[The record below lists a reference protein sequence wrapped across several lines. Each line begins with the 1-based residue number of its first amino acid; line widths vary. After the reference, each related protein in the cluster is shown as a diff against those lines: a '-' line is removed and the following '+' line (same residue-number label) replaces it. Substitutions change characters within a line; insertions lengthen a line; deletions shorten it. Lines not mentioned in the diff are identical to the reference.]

1 MPYLIVKGTFH
12 IVGKSPDRDTVSFRP
27 FNQGHWLKLTGGGVP
42 RINKNGDVSI
52 RFEAIDALETHY
64 RGKPWLPE
72 YHQPLNFANQA
83 RDLMLH
89 SIGIDPEAVVWQGN
103 RVVSAPDGT
112 PGYIATNGVDSFNRV
127 IAFVFAGESPIEDG
141 KDDFFLEQSLLR
153 ESVNYTL
160 AQAGLVYPTFYAALY
175 PSLRYVI
182 SNACVEANL
191 RGKGLW
197 SNDATTSGVTIPDP
211 NNLSIITEDYCIYP
225 KLFRR
230 LITHLSQNGQVRN
243 FKGFLYDH
251 VDKAVRIDN
260 CEMANFSRFITVE
273 KDEAKVY
280 LRVSP
285 ENLLFVPS

>member
-12 IVGKSPDRDTVSFRP
+12 IVGKSPDGDTVSFRP
-27 FNQGHWLKLTGGGVP
+27 FDQGHWLKLTGKRVP
-42 RINKNGDVSI
+42 RINSNGDVSI

-83 RDLMLH
+83 RDLMLS
-89 SIGIDPEAVVWQGN
+89 SIGIDPAAVVWRGN
-103 RVVSAPDGT
+103 RVVSALDGT
-112 PGYIATNGVDSFNRV
+112 PGYIATNGIDSFNRV
-127 IAFVFAGESPIEDG
+127 IAFVFAGESTIEDG
-141 KDDFFLEQSLLR
+141 KDDFFLDQQLLR
-153 ESVNYTL
+153 ASVNYTL
-160 AQAGLVYPTFYAALY
+160 AQAGLVYPSFYAPLY
-175 PSLRYVI
+175 PDLRDVI

-211 NNLSIITEDYCIYP
+211 YDLSIITEEHCIYP

-243 FKGFLYDH
+243 FKGFLYDLA
-251 VDKAVRIDN
+251 DQTVRIDN
-260 CEMANFSRFITVE
+260 CEMAKFSRFITVD